1 MNVMVWSKTLLA
13 VALGTGIVAAQT
25 FEVASVK
32 PNDSQDR
39 GGTTN
44 VPLGPSG
51 AFTPTHGYFSATNYP
66 LMTYILF
73 AYKINGNQFPF
84 LRSQLPDWVNSDKF
98 DIQAR
103 APGEPTKDEMR
114 AMMRALLAERFQLK
128 IHEETREIPVLAIVL
143 AKPGKFGPNFRP
155 HPADAQ
161 CNTVLLPQGRTSA
174 LTAPSPKDMIDGGFP
189 VFCGGLLQL
198 EPSVPGRWHYGGRD
212 LTLEFLSNSLSSMS
226 QLGRPMV
233 DKTGLTG
240 KFDFHLEWTPEGRGP
255 APDNPG
261 PTFEAAMR
269 EQLGLKLESTKAPMP
284 VLVVDK
290 IEHLTGN

>member
-1 MNVMVWSKTLLA
+1 MALANVVLA
-13 VALGTGIVAAQT
+13 AALGAGMATAQT

-32 PNDSQDR
+32 RNDSQDR

-44 VPLGPSG
+44 IPLGPSG

-73 AYKINGNQFPF
+73 AYKINGNQYTF
-84 LRSQLPDWVNSDKF
+84 LRSQLPDWVNSEKF

-161 CNTVLLPQGRTSA
+161 CNTTLLPQGRTNA
-174 LTAPSPKDMIDGGFP
+174 LTAPSPKDMVDGGYP
-189 VFCGGLLQL
+189 VFCGGLIQL
-198 EPSVPGRWHYGGRD
+198 EASAPGRLHYGGRD
-212 LTLEFLSNSLSSMS
+212 LTMEFLSNNLSSMS
-226 QLGRPMV
+226 QLGRPIV

-240 KFDFHLEWTPEGRGP
+240 NIDFHLEWTPEAR
-255 APDNPG
+255 AASSENPG
-261 PTFEAAMR
+261 PTFEAAVR
-269 EQLGLKLESTKAPMP
+269 EQLGLKLESTKAPLP